1 MSRIAGKNIL
11 VTGGAGFIGS
21 HLVDRLISENPK
33 SITVI
38 DNYFLGKDSNLT
50 EACRSQNQLN
60 ILRLDASDLPSML
73 HVLRSNR
80 LDSVFNLAVVP
91 LPLSLNFPAWTART
105 NIEIVTTFCELARLE
120 EFNWLLHV
128 SSSEVYGS
136 ARHASMNEEHPHDV
150 TTPYAASKSAGD
162 QIVKSYIATY
172 GIRARTVRPFNNFG
186 PRQNQCSYAGIIPIV
201 INRLSNDLP
210 ILITGDGSQTRDFVF
225 VKETARGIIDVFN
238 NEQCAGGVFN
248 FATGKETSILELVHL
263 IMKIM
268 NKENAKIEFIPERE
282 GDVHRH
288 CADTSLISSI
298 LGYTP
303 NALNEIQMR
312 ETVDWYLERLN
323 YENH

>member
-1 MSRIAGKNIL
+1 MSQIAGKNIL

-21 HLVDRLISENPK
+21 HLVDCLIDENPRT
-33 SITVI
+33 ITVI
-38 DNYFLGKDSNLT
+38 DNYFLGKDDNLS
-50 EACRSQNQLN
+50 EARQSRSQLD

-73 HVLRSNR
+73 HVLRSNKI
-80 LDSVFNLAVVP
+80 DSVFNLAVVP

-120 EFNWLLHV
+120 EYDDLLHV

-136 ARHASMNEEHPHDV
+136 ARYASMDEEHPHDV

-162 QIVKSYIATY
+162 QLVKSYIATY

-186 PRQNQCSYAGIIPIV
+186 PRQNQGSYAGIIPIV
-201 INRLSNDLP
+201 IDRLSKDLP
-210 ILITGDGSQTRDFVF
+210 IMITGDGSQTRDFVF
-225 VKETARGIIDVFN
+225 VKETARGMIDIFN
-238 NEQCAGGVFN
+238 DEKCAGGVFN
-248 FATGKETSILELVHL
+248 FATGKETSMLDLVHL

-268 NKENAKIEFIPERE
+268 DKQGAKIEFIPERE

-288 CADTSLISSI
+288 CADTSLVSSI

-303 NALNEIQMR
+303 SALNETQMR
-312 ETVDWYLERLN
+312 ETVDWYMERLN
-323 YENH
+323 NENH

>member
-1 MSRIAGKNIL
+1 MSQITGKNIL

-21 HLVDRLISENPK
+21 HLVDFLIDENPK

-38 DNYFLGKDSNLT
+38 DNYFLGKDDNLS
-50 EACRSQNQLN
+50 EARRSQNQLD

-73 HVLRSNR
+73 HVLRSNKI
-80 LDSVFNLAVVP
+80 DSVFNLAVVP

-120 EFNWLLHV
+120 EYEELLHV

-136 ARHASMNEEHPHDV
+136 ARYASMDEEHPHDV

-162 QIVKSYIATY
+162 QLVKSYIATY
-172 GIRARTVRPFNNFG
+172 GIHARTVRPFNNFG
-186 PRQNQCSYAGIIPIV
+186 PRQNQGSYAGIIPIV
-201 INRLSNDLP
+201 IDRLSKDLP

-238 NEQCAGGVFN
+238 TESCKGGVVN
-248 FATGKETSILELVHL
+248 FATGKETSMLELVRL

-268 NKENAKIEFIPERE
+268 DKQDTKIEFIPERE

-303 NALNEIQMR
+303 SALNETQMR
-312 ETVDWYLERLN
+312 ETIDWYLRKI
-323 YENH
+323 

>member
-1 MSRIAGKNIL
+1 MSRVTGKNLLI
-11 VTGGAGFIGS
+11 TGGAGFIGS
-21 HLVDRLISENPK
+21 HLVDRLIGENPK
-33 SITVI
+33 TITVI
-38 DNYFLGKDSNLT
+38 DNYFLGKDDNLS
-50 EACRSQNQLN
+50 EARHSQNHLD

-73 HVLRSNR
+73 HVLRNNKI
-80 LDSVFNLAVVP
+80 DSVFNLAVVP

-120 EFNWLLHV
+120 EYEELLHV

-136 ARHASMNEEHPHDV
+136 ARYASMDEEHPHDV

-162 QIVKSYIATY
+162 QLVKSYIATY

-186 PRQNQCSYAGIIPIV
+186 PRQNQGSYAGIIPIV
-201 INRLSNDLP
+201 IDRLSKDLP

-238 NEQCAGGVFN
+238 TESCKGGVFN
-248 FATGKETSILELVHL
+248 FATGKETSMLELVRL

-268 NKENAKIEFIPERE
+268 DKQDTKIEFIPKRE

-303 NALNEIQMR
+303 SALNETQMI
-312 ETVDWYLERLN
+312 ETVDWYLKRLN
-323 YENH
+323 DENN